1 MAIAVLALATGIIF
15 LILDALM
22 LTFVLQPLFVRHIG
36 EQMISP
42 IRIGPAVAFYLI
54 YIAGLL
60 WLVSIPALRSGGQV
74 WVQAAVLGLVAYA
87 TFELTSY
94 TVMRDWHWHMV
105 VVDTTWGAV
114 LTALSA
120 GGGLAITRWMTQT

>member
-1 MAIAVLALATGIIF
+1 MAIPVLALSTGLIF

-22 LTFVLQPLFVRHIG
+22 LTFFMQPLFARHIG
-36 EQMISP
+36 AQLVSP

-60 WLVSIPALRSGGQV
+60 YLVSIPALRSGGQV
-74 WVQAAVLGLVAYA
+74 WVQAAVLGLVAYG
-87 TFELTSY
+87 TYELTSY

-120 GGGLAITRWMTQT
+120 GGGLAITRWMTQG